1 MENMSH
7 ALPVLAGLESQSP
20 RRALISFK
28 RLSYVNPSNPLHKA
42 VLEMEPI
49 DVIVRVVR
57 KLHTEKIGSLSY
69 EKMDQVVS
77 GLKLVMD
84 IP

>member
-1 MENMSH
+1 MHKE
-7 ALPVLAGLESQSP
+7 VL
-20 RRALISFK
+20 K
-28 RLSYVNPSNPLHKA
+28 
-42 VLEMEPI
+42 MEPI
-49 DVIVRVVR
+49 NVMNPVVR
-57 KLHTEKIGSLSY
+57 NHHTEKIGSLSY

>member
-1 MENMSH
+1 
-7 ALPVLAGLESQSP
+7 
-20 RRALISFK
+20 
-28 RLSYVNPSNPLHKA
+28 
-42 VLEMEPI
+42 MEPI